1 MTHAVTL
8 IAGGLHFVMDVNDV
22 TEIVRESPL
31 KRLSTTPET
40 MEGLMNYRGRLI
52 PVIRLARFFEN
63 QAVNDG
69 TKRILILRHRER
81 TFGVLVDDVR
91 HVGPWPKKVSASEDV
106 VLNPISRDGF
116 VIDDTRYYRLLPST
130 LVEGIGVL
138 GPQ

>member
-1 MTHAVTL
+1 VTL

-81 TFGVLVDDVR
+81 TLGVLVDDVR
-91 HVGPWPKKVSASEDV
+91 RVGPWPKKVSASEEV

-130 LVEGIGVL
+130 LVEGIGAL